1 MHYIGSSSELRVYII
16 GQTQYSQYFRA
27 DNHFK
32 NAIARLGY
40 TKEQF
45 DYFEIYSIPG
55 ENEKFNEKVIELDKD
70 GYVPLNTSLKYIQLL
85 VAITNNP
92 DIINK
97 ASEQSKKAIV
107 HGVSGSKKKG
117 FGEYGR
123 VLLTEKQYEKL
134 CDDFTKVVVDQVIPY
149 LDEYIESNNNKNHY
163 TNFYIVLKRAIR
175 EDWYNLRLQYEE
187 AKKEAKNQAQEEAP
201 EFVKDFLNNI
211 K

>member
-1 MHYIGSSSELRVYII
+1 MHYIGSSSELGVYII

-40 TKEQF
+40 TKDQF
-45 DYFEIYSIPG
+45 DFFEIYSIPG
-55 ENEKFNEKVIELDKD
+55 EAEKFNEKIIELDKD
-70 GYVPLNTSLKYIQLL
+70 GLVPLNTSLKYIQLL
-85 VAITNNP
+85 VEITNNK

-97 ASEQSKKAIV
+97 ASEQSKKIV
-107 HGVSGSKKKG
+107 NRAASGSKKKAY
-117 FGEYGR
+117 GEYSR
-123 VLLTEKQYEKL
+123 VLLTDKQYKNL

-163 TNFYIVLKRAIR
+163 TNFYIVMKRAIR
-175 EDWYNLRLQYEE
+175 EDWYNLRLQQ
-187 AKKEAKNQAQEEAP
+187 KEAKREAHAEEP
-201 EFVKDFLNNI
+201 ELPEEVKDFLNKI